1 MPRAI
6 LRLDRAPWHAPQDW
20 RCGSNRE
27 TGRAALFKVGAIYRN
42 HTSRERRDSGYT
54 GCKIVVIEM
63 PLIKI
68 ETNGDERILNTGS
81 LCFVA
86 VNRDE

>member
-6 LRLDRAPWHAPQDW
+6 LRLDHAPWHAPQDW
-20 RCGSNRE
+20 RRGSNWE
-27 TGRAALFKVGAIYRN
+27 TGRAALFKVGAIYGN
-42 HTSRERRDSGYT
+42 PTSRGRRDSGYT
-54 GCKIVVIEM
+54 GCKIVAVEM

-68 ETNGDERILNTGS
+68 ETNGDERILNTVS

-86 VNRDE
+86 ANRDE

>member
-1 MPRAI
+1 
-6 LRLDRAPWHAPQDW
+6 
-20 RCGSNRE
+20 
-27 TGRAALFKVGAIYRN
+27 
-42 HTSRERRDSGYT
+42 
-54 GCKIVVIEM
+54 M

-86 VNRDE
+86 ANRDE